1 VYPAKHVIVFILNRF
16 MFGFRSAVRINSD
29 LAIFQTSSEICS
41 INQPSAINFRRQSES
56 LWTFLDTLGRAHVT
70 ETLYRRRIIGIFG
83 FGIYVR
89 IIRCAFGDLR
99 YVSFAELIWVH
110 VLYTKACYV
119 EGSLEKS
126 LLFVN

>member
-1 VYPAKHVIVFILNRF
+1 
-16 MFGFRSAVRINSD
+16 M
-29 LAIFQTSSEICS
+29 
-41 INQPSAINFRRQSES
+41 NFRRQSES